1 MTIVKNCEENLLRMS
16 SFIRNTKNAYIN
28 FISQNPN
35 AVLQIEKSLN
45 TASYIY
51 EGLSKNYKN
60 SIFVREIVSSANN
73 LFAYA
78 NACLLLK
85 SKRSEDISSKIIN
98 KIRHVLSVIEFSQA
112 FIEITIN
119 KIYGEKLRWLIVSI
133 ICLIKVLLR
142 CILLFCFN
150 SGIQIPSKR
159 FLLDHKSLILKS
171 QKQEDS
177 NNEDFFIG
185 KNSGV
190 LMKTLNSSLSKDQQL
205 VSLPP
210 SRLTGSEKFGE
221 FLHIFRPIIHLSLV
235 SITDFQSFI
244 PWIISLISDA
254 SSHVLLQRNEKRMKK
269 LIKIERIELK
279 RRYLNLL
286 LYLLRSPIFDKY
298 SKLIF
303 IIKFFDIFNRHFL
316 L

>member
-133 ICLIKVLLR
+133 ICLIKV
-142 CILLFCFN
+142 ILLIN
-150 SGIQIPSKR
+150 
-159 FLLDHKSLILKS
+159 LI
-171 QKQEDS
+171 
-177 NNEDFFIG
+177 
-185 KNSGV
+185 
-190 LMKTLNSSLSKDQQL
+190 
-205 VSLPP
+205 
-210 SRLTGSEKFGE
+210 
-221 FLHIFRPIIHLSLV
+221 
-235 SITDFQSFI
+235 
-244 PWIISLISDA
+244 
-254 SSHVLLQRNEKRMKK
+254 
-269 LIKIERIELK
+269 
-279 RRYLNLL
+279 LNLL
-286 LYLLRSPIFDKY
+286 VYSFFRSFCDVFCCFVSILASKYLLKDFY
-298 SKLIF
+298 
-303 IIKFFDIFNRHFL
+303 
-316 L
+316 